1 MRCFFVSGMRFK
13 KFMTESLELPGEI
26 VTDLPKVSIFSNNEI
41 YIENYKGLIEFENES
56 AKINTKGKIISLEGK
71 GFEIKNI
78 TEDEITL
85 KGEISR
91 ITFE

>member
-1 MRCFFVSGMRFK
+1 MSKSRLKS
-13 KFMTESLELPGEI
+13 FMTDSLELPKEI
-26 VTDLPKVSIFSNNEI
+26 VTDLSRVSIFSNNEI
-41 YIENYKGLIEFENES
+41 YIENYKGLIEFETDR
-56 AKINTKGKIISLEGK
+56 AKINTKGKIISLNGK

-85 KGEISR
+85 KGEIYK